1 MNIMGCRNVTES
13 MGLFA
18 EKPPHFIGIG
28 VSVARPLC
36 YGSLQC
42 PKPLAQMSD
51 PPQCCAALLDLYD
64 RIRFDSMCRR
74 SAPSDHSQIASFASG
89 SLMALVVLVAIA
101 LPSTPA
107 HADWLQRLLQFN
119 ILAEPDVDAA
129 DDPIGPTLATET
141 PTTIPA
147 PITPMEIETVG
158 PARTAIATPT
168 LTPAPE
174 RAQQNIDQR
183 PQNPLN
189 SIRNIIRQP
198 RPQLALLPA
207 DLGQENPAILSRLT
221 ADVYDAIVEEP
232 NSSSLPVISRLEI
245 KPGGSFYAIL
255 QSFGINA
262 TERRAAAAV
271 INEEFPL
278 NKLQAGWQIQVSY
291 DASIAAGEDGRLLGV
306 AFNPTNFE
314 TVSMRRAEDGFSASF
329 EKDDIALV
337 TIRYQG
343 TIKVGLWKDLQA
355 VGFSNRMIQKFHSA
369 LSKRVNVDK
378 EIKPGARYEM
388 VMEAQIRETG
398 EIIASGNV
406 LYASVEV
413 GDLSQQDSKDLT
425 KEAYY
430 FEPPTAR
437 AGWFTPAG
445 KSLTS
450 GVTFLRRPAEGR
462 ISSHFNPR
470 RKNPVT
476 GKVSPHNGVDIA
488 APTGTPI
495 VASAAGRIVQRRT
508 YGSFGKFI
516 EIDHGG
522 GWRTRYAHMDS
533 YKSGLSRG
541 SSVRQGQV
549 IGYIGSTGRSTGPHL
564 HFEIRKNG
572 AARDPIRASLPE
584 NITLTGA
591 DRTAFNR
598 HKNHI
603 AGLRSNALLFGEDV
617 FVDME

>member
-1 MNIMGCRNVTES
+1 MLGA
-13 MGLFA
+13 GL
-18 EKPPHFIGIG
+18 
-28 VSVARPLC
+28 
-36 YGSLQC
+36 
-42 PKPLAQMSD
+42 LA
-51 PPQCCAALLDLYD
+51 
-64 RIRFDSMCRR
+64 
-74 SAPSDHSQIASFASG
+74 SAPAN
-89 SLMALVVLVAIA
+89 
-101 LPSTPA
+101 
-107 HADWLQRLLQFN
+107 ADWLQRLFQFN
-119 ILAEPDVDAA
+119 VFASPQSTATDEGSPFVEQTTGQQPSAE
-129 DDPIGPTLATET
+129 ATEAPAAILVPSPFA
-141 PTTIPA
+141 PTGSNTD
-147 PITPMEIETVG
+147 TTG

-168 LTPAPE
+168 SIPAPE
-174 RAQQNIDQR
+174 VNQQAPVLR
-183 PQNPLN
+183 PQGPLT

-198 RPQLALLPA
+198 RPQLALLPS
-207 DLGQENPAILSRLT
+207 DLGQENPAILSSLT

-262 TERRAAAAV
+262 SERRAAAAV

-278 NKLQAGWQIQVSY
+278 NRLQAGWQIQVSY

-337 TIRYQG
+337 TIRYSG
-343 TIKVGLWKDLQA
+343 TIKIGLWKDLQA
-355 VGFSNRMIQKFHSA
+355 AGFSNRMIQKFHSA
-369 LSKRVNVDK
+369 LSKRVNVDND
-378 EIKPGARYEM
+378 IKPGARYEM
-388 VMEAQIRETG
+388 VMEAQIRDTG

-406 LYASVEV
+406 VYASVEV
-413 GDLSQQDSKDLT
+413 GDLSKQDDEDLT

-495 VASAAGRIVQRRT
+495 VASAAGRVVQRRV
-508 YGSFGKFI
+508 YGGYGKFI

-522 GWRTRYAHMDS
+522 GWRTRYAHLNNF
-533 YKSGLSRG
+533 KSGVTRG
-541 SSVRQGQV
+541 TSVRQGQV

-572 AARDPIRASLPE
+572 TPRDPIRASLPE

-598 HKNHI
+598 YKTHI
-603 AGLRSNALLFGEDV
+603 GGLRSNALLFGEDV
-617 FVDME
+617 FVDLE

>member
-1 MNIMGCRNVTES
+1 MGASN
-13 MGLFA
+13 A
-18 EKPPHFIGIG
+18 QN
-28 VSVARPLC
+28 PLHKHQN
-36 YGSLQC
+36 S
-42 PKPLAQMSD
+42 
-51 PPQCCAALLDLYD
+51 
-64 RIRFDSMCRR
+64 R
-74 SAPSDHSQIASFASG
+74 SAMRLVSSDFLRFLPDRMPCPTAPCDHSKIASFASG
-89 SLMALVVLVAIA
+89 SLMALAVLVAIT

-119 ILAEPDVDAA
+119 ILTQPEVNAA
-129 DDPIGPTLATET
+129 DGPIAPTLAPAT

-147 PITPMEIETVG
+147 PITPTEIETVG

-174 RAQQNIDQR
+174 LAQQEIDQR
-183 PQNPLN
+183 PQNPLS

-221 ADVYDAIVEEP
+221 AEVYDAIIEEP

-255 QSFGINA
+255 QRFGINA
-262 TERRAAAAV
+262 NERRAAAAV

-278 NKLQAGWQIQVSY
+278 NRLQAGWQIQVSY

-314 TVSMRRAEDGFSASF
+314 TVSMRRADDGFSASF

-337 TIRYQG
+337 TIRYNG

-355 VGFSNRMIQKFHSA
+355 AGFSNRMIQKFHSA

-406 LYASVEV
+406 IYASIEV

-603 AGLRSNALLFGEDV
+603 AGLRSNALLFGDDV

>member
-1 MNIMGCRNVTES
+1 MGASN
-13 MGLFA
+13 A
-18 EKPPHFIGIG
+18 QN
-28 VSVARPLC
+28 PLHKHQN
-36 YGSLQC
+36 S
-42 PKPLAQMSD
+42 
-51 PPQCCAALLDLYD
+51 
-64 RIRFDSMCRR
+64 R
-74 SAPSDHSQIASFASG
+74 SAMRLVSSDFLRFLPDRMPCPTAPCDHSKIASFASG
-89 SLMALVVLVAIA
+89 SLMALAVLVAIT

-119 ILAEPDVDAA
+119 ILTQPEVNAA
-129 DDPIGPTLATET
+129 DGPIAPTLAPAT

-147 PITPMEIETVG
+147 PITPTEIETVG

-174 RAQQNIDQR
+174 LVQQEIDQR
-183 PQNPLN
+183 PQNPLS

-221 ADVYDAIVEEP
+221 AEVYDAIIEEP

-255 QSFGINA
+255 QRFGINA
-262 TERRAAAAV
+262 NERRAAAAV

-278 NKLQAGWQIQVSY
+278 NRLQAGWQIQVSY

-314 TVSMRRAEDGFSASF
+314 TVSMRRADVGFSASF

-337 TIRYQG
+337 TIRYNG

-355 VGFSNRMIQKFHSA
+355 AGFSNRMIQKFHSA

-406 LYASVEV
+406 IYASIEV

-533 YKSGLSRG
+533 YKSGLTRG